1 MATGRYKAMK
11 ARIAAAVARK
21 AKMEGAQQRAVE
33 ERRKADERHAALESK
48 HEAKR
53 RLAEEA
59 KERKVQMETHSFLSQ
74 ADVPSSSQQGLQE
87 PKNQGLGVK
96 SKVKVH
102 TCLSEPSRI

>member
-1 MATGRYKAMK
+1 MK

-59 KERKVQMETHSFLSQ
+59 KERREAAAAVKKARIDSNAARDVELRTQMGTLEQLDEAPEYDMVRSKL
-74 ADVPSSSQQGLQE
+74 DVSD
-87 PKNQGLGVK
+87 VRD
-96 SKVKVH
+96 V
-102 TCLSEPSRI
+102 TT

>member
-1 MATGRYKAMK
+1 MFEQRSDEACVQHGQWSVQGDEGSD
-11 ARIAAAVARK
+11 AAAVARK

-59 KERKVQMETHSFLSQ
+59 KERREAVRRVHNSQ
-74 ADVPSSSQQGLQE
+74 ACCVS
-87 PKNQGLGVK
+87 N
-96 SKVKVH
+96 
-102 TCLSEPSRI
+102 